1 MAYPYD
7 LENEEVDEEDY
18 VYHLISN
25 QKFSFTQLFVPGPKP
40 PREALCGSTGRAIY
54 LFDHDDGAKHAD
66 SWRKLCKH
74 CDSIAR
80 SREGGIYRTDGRVG
94 CLDSEDDAYLNLF
107 KMFEEDKEK

>member
-1 MAYPYD
+1 MD
-7 LENEEVDEEDY
+7 DEENNEDY

-25 QKFSFTQLFVPGPKP
+25 QKFSFSKLFEPGPKKP
-40 PREALCGSTGRAIY
+40 NTALCGAVGRAIY

-80 SREGGIYRTDGRVG
+80 SRVGGIYRTDGRVG
-94 CLDSEDDAYLNLF
+94 CLDSDADAYLNLF